1 VFSLDKANLLTGDV
15 IGLRGA
21 DLGVRDVAAQARFY
35 TEVWRLAIVAERNGS
50 VYLRGSGANHHILSL
65 HARPA
70 PQLLCINLAAAS
82 RDAVD
87 RLHAR
92 VAAAGALQ
100 IESPAP
106 LDEPGGG
113 YGFGFVDP
121 QGFVARV
128 IAGDTRHADARSL
141 PDCPQKITHLVL
153 NTPRQEQ
160 AADFWVRALGFQVSD
175 RSLLT
180 FIRCNADHHSLA
192 FHPGESSSLH
202 HIAFEM
208 DGIDSV
214 MRGAGRMRD
223 AGRPIEWGLGRHG
236 PGNNVFAYFVGPDDF
251 VIEYTAEIEQV
262 SDASPVRAPADWAYP
277 QGHSD
282 LWGATPPPSERMK
295 AAQKKIGFAAG
306 LFHP

>member
-1 VFSLDKANLLTGDV
+1 MPAGWIT
-15 IGLRGA
+15 GLRGV
-21 DLGVRDVAAQARFY
+21 DLGLADVAAGARFF
-35 TEVWRLAIVAERNGS
+35 TDVWHLMPVAERNGS
-50 VYLRGSGANHHILSL
+50 VYLRGTSGYHHVLAL
-65 HARPA
+65 HPRPR
-70 PQLLCINLAAAS
+70 PELLCINLAAAD
-82 RDAVD
+82 RATVDA
-87 RLHAR
+87 LHAR
-92 VAAAGALQ
+92 VAQAGVPAIEPPAAV
-100 IESPAP
+100 S
-106 LDEPGGG
+106 EPGGG
-113 YGFGFVDP
+113 YAFSFADP
-121 QGFVARV
+121 EGRV
-128 IAGDTRHADARSL
+128 LRIIAGDERHADAGMA
-141 PDCPQKITHLVL
+141 PDRPHKITHVVL
-153 NTPRQEQ
+153 NTPRQE
-160 AADFWVRALGFQVSD
+160 AAAKFWVDALGFSVSD

-180 FIRCNADHHSLA
+180 FVRCGADHHSVA
-192 FHPGESSSLH
+192 FHPGDSSSLH

-236 PGNNVFAYFVGPDDF
+236 PGNNVFAYFVGPEDF

-295 AAQKKIGFAAG
+295 VAQKQIGFAAG